1 MKRLWPLIALGVGA
15 YVVFA
20 LATLPA
26 SLLTARL
33 GKYGVATA
41 GVEGT
46 AWQGRAQVLQVA
58 GANLGSVTWNLHVL
72 ALFTARLQ
80 ADLELHRSDGFAR
93 GIVAVSPGGKLHMSK
108 LTASLPLAALP
119 AGGLPGGWTG
129 MMNLKLADLVLEN
142 GWPAGIDGTVEAM
155 DLTGPA
161 RRPANIGSYKL
172 VFAPAQQTADTLS
185 GALTDLGGPLQIA
198 GTLQLK
204 NDRSYLIEGFVTTR
218 AATPR
223 DVADALQMLGPP
235 DAQGRRPFSIAGTL

>member
-15 YVVFA
+15 YIVFA

-26 SLLTARL
+26 SLLTSRL
-33 GKYGVATA
+33 GKYGVAA
-41 GVEGT
+41 SGVEGT
-46 AWQGRAQVLQVA
+46 VWKGRAQVLQAA
-58 GANLGSVTWNLHVL
+58 GANLGNATWNLHVL

-80 ADLELHRSDGFAR
+80 ADLELNRNDGFAR
-93 GIVAVSPGGKLHMSK
+93 GIVAASPGGKLHLSK
-108 LTASLPLAALP
+108 LNASLPLSALP

-129 MMNLKLADLVLEN
+129 MLKLKLADLVLEK
-142 GWPAGIDGTVEAM
+142 GWPTSVDGTVEAM

-172 VFAPAQQTADTLS
+172 VFAPAQNTADTLS

-218 AATPR
+218 PTTPR

-235 DAQGRRPFSIAGTL
+235 DAQGRRPFSIAGTM